1 MTGGKLELHSER
13 RLLGDEFWCGSNM
26 RHFRVSS
33 SIPSPGDFLPGDDS
47 SGAAEDG
54 WETGCSGGNQRQ
66 GAMTEE
72 LAATQESKAPA
83 EAGEVGGTEP
93 LSGVDICFNG
103 VREKGQVDNF
113 VVVSDR
119 GMVQNYLLRD
129 GSSCRIGEGI

>member
-13 RLLGDEFWCGSNM
+13 RLIGDEFWCGRNR
-26 RHFRVSS
+26 RHFRVFRSILSS
-33 SIPSPGDFLPGDDS
+33 VVPL
-47 SGAAEDG
+47 SGETSGRAAEDG